1 MRRSNSNISN
11 QIRKLGEV
19 SGEGEGLKEDG
30 QQSNFFQ
37 NYKIKVISE
46 DSKSEAVSPKFSP
59 VKEDESVKSMKSG
72 HIGVTKIVE

>member
-1 MRRSNSNISN
+1 M
-11 QIRKLGEV
+11 
-19 SGEGEGLKEDG
+19 KEDG